1 MKENDVIVSIRV
13 LPYVKKYLEQMY
25 PAEHKISQNDHLGR
39 QITMMLETTYS
50 DVKSTVYRIGTSSV
64 FDKETAALLEQ
75 NLSHSKYS
83 KFMNRY
89 TERWTFQ
96 IHKSKHRHFTD
107 YTTVR
112 FNNLVDSEM
121 KRRFYDHVTLLTQ
134 RFGFRKEKAVFDFMD
149 MHGFTDQDIN
159 HGTLLKAYQ
168 RYELDQLG
176 VERKKDL
183 KKESKIRQ
191 AA

>member
-13 LPYVKKYLEQMY
+13 LPYVKKYLEKLY
-25 PAEHKISQNDHLGR
+25 PAEQKITQNDDLGR
-39 QITMMLETTYS
+39 QITLMLETTYS
-50 DVKSTVYRIGTSSV
+50 DVSDSVYRIGTSSV

-83 KFMNRY
+83 KFMSRY
-89 TERWTFQ
+89 TERWTFK
-96 IHKSKHRHFTD
+96 IHKSKQRHFTD

-112 FNNLVDSEM
+112 FNNLIDAQM
-121 KRRFYDHVTLLTQ
+121 KRRFYDHVDLLRTMLFFKQ
-134 RFGFRKEKAVFDFMD
+134 EQAVYHFMD
-149 MHGFTDQDIN
+149 SYGFTDQDIN
-159 HGTLLKAYQ
+159 FRTLLKAYQ
-168 RYELDQLG
+168 RYELDKLG

-183 KKESKIRQ
+183 KKEGKIRQ